1 MAMGAAMVLVLLG
14 RVEDGRAPR
23 RLLQGMS
30 MVVLLGWRRRLLRL
44 RLRLLL
50 RLLLL
55 LLLLLMLLLLL
66 LLLLRWWLLCRVAV
80 VLVVSGHV
88 ISMLGLRLRLGLG
101 LLVCMSD
108 LALIVDMV
116 VSDSVVARQCVVDTW
131 VPPEQTALDGRR
143 ILTGNNL

>member
-1 MAMGAAMVLVLLG
+1 MMAMGAAMVLVLLG

-30 MVVLLGWRRRLLRL
+30 MVVLLGWRRRLL